1 MVPEILIRHHLSGSP
16 ETNLRSM
23 SANRAGLLQNKFI
36 NGWNLFWLITAPI
49 STVMVYSMMVIELTS
64 ARAVSSMIEL
74 SVRCAVPLLFVAFA
88 ASSVNVLFPGLFG
101 RWILRNRK
109 FIGLSFAA
117 AMAWQLFFILWMF
130 TQYTEHYVENVYNL
144 SDLIEGVG
152 GYLLL
157 TAMVLTSFRFGRSRL
172 TARQWKILH
181 TVAIYWL
188 WLYIW
193 IAYWWYLFYYNK
205 PVTIDYIYYWAG
217 FLAWGLRMAAW
228 TKKRWPK
235 ATGPSSSGDRSQL
248 LYLLPGVAA
257 VATGLVGVAFGSPWG
272 RQVYEFAASVPV
284 LNTIGIYTP
293 YFPFAACFP
302 LFLIMIGACLVL
314 RSRGVSE

>member
-1 MVPEILIRHHLSGSP
+1 MR
-16 ETNLRSM
+16 TNL
-23 SANRAGLLQNKFI
+23 ADFLQNKFL
-36 NGWNLFWLITAPI
+36 NSWYLFWLITLAI
-49 STVMVYSMMVIELTS
+49 STVMVFSMVGMELS
-64 ARAVSSMIEL
+64 SVRAVSSMIQL

-117 AMAWQLFFILWMF
+117 AMAWQLFFILWMI
-130 TQYTEHYVENVYNL
+130 TQHTEYYVEEVYAL

-157 TAMVLTSFRFGRSRL
+157 TGMVLTSFNLGRSRL
-172 TARQWKILH
+172 SPKQWKFLH
-181 TVAIYWL
+181 WVGIYWL
-188 WLYIW
+188 WIYAW
-193 IAYWWYLFYYNK
+193 IAYWWQLFYYNQ
-205 PVTIDYIYYWAG
+205 PVPLDYFYYWAG

-235 ATGPSSSGDRSQL
+235 EIGQSTAADIRQL

-257 VATGLVGVAFGSPWG
+257 VAMGLVGISFGSPWG
-272 RQVYEFAASVPV
+272 KQVYEFAFNVPV
-284 LNTIGIYTP
+284 LNTTGVYTP
-293 YFPFAACFP
+293 FFPFVPCFP
-302 LFLIMIGACLVL
+302 MFLMMFGACLIVKSKGKPVKGARFIL
-314 RSRGVSE
+314 ST

>member
-1 MVPEILIRHHLSGSP
+1 
-16 ETNLRSM
+16 M
-23 SANRAGLLQNKFI
+23 SKNPAGLLQNKFI
-36 NGWNLFWLITAPI
+36 NSWNLFWLITAPI
-49 STVMVYSMMVIELTS
+49 SIVMVYSMMGIEFTS
-64 ARAVSSMIEL
+64 GRAVSSMIGL
-74 SVRCAVPLLFVAFA
+74 SVRCAVPLFFVAFA

-130 TQYTEHYVENVYNL
+130 TQYTEYYVERVYAL

-172 TARQWKILH
+172 TARQWKVLH
-181 TVAIYWL
+181 TVGIYWL

-193 IAYWWYLFYYNK
+193 IAYWWYLFYYYNK
-205 PVTIDYIYYWAG
+205 PDAIDYVYYWAG

-235 ATGPSSSGDRSQL
+235 ANGPSTNGGTSRL
-248 LYLLPGVAA
+248 LYMLPGVAA
-257 VATGLVGVAFGSPWG
+257 VATGLVGVSFGSPWG

-284 LNTIGIYTP
+284 LKTIGIYTP
-293 YFPFAACFP
+293 YFPFVPLFP
-302 LFLIMIGACLVL
+302 LFLIMLGACLVL
-314 RSRGVSE
+314 RSRGVNVARR